1 MVSLRDILLVKKI
14 TCCFIIKKECEVTAS
29 NGVVKLNS
37 TNSSDSPKKKKNS
50 QKKNKKYDVF
60 LEVMVV

>member
-1 MVSLRDILLVKKI
+1 M

-37 TNSSDSPKKKKNS
+37 TSSSDSPKKKKNS

-60 LEVMVV
+60 LEVIVV